1 MKCHMTS
8 LFRRML
14 NPDESLVISRTNRSF
29 GFFLRECH
37 NDVTRTK
44 EGDLIVRYEREEKTP
59 KSTRTPQSSSKII
72 RMSDD
77 LYSFFLNEYR
87 QNSPVRDQ
95 FGNIIISEDLMAKR
109 FR

>member
-1 MKCHMTS
+1 MNMQEYNKVKGMSYLEYCDYLQDKYGIGKSDYFTKS
-8 LFRRML
+8 W
-14 NPDESLVISRTNRSF
+14 NKNSK
-29 GFFLRECH
+29 
-37 NDVTRTK
+37 VTRTK

-59 KSTRTPQSSSKII
+59 QSSSKII
-72 RMSDD
+72 RRSDD

>member
-8 LFRRML
+8 LFRRIL

-29 GFFLRECH
+29 GFFLKECP

-59 KSTRTPQSSSKII
+59 QSSSKII
-72 RMSDD
+72 RRSDD